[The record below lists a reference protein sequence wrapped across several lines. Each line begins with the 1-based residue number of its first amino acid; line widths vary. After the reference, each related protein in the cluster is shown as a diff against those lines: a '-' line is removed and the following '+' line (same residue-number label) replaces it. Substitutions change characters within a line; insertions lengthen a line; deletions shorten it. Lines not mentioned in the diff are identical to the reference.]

1 MVPLMSDSLTVAGN
15 DIVSGN
21 LGVGIIN
28 AITGKLRL
36 AARALRRVF
45 RRAFATI
52 LNQDDILHW
61 PRVYTT
67 DWQAWLK
74 RLGVRQLPQLNS
86 VQIESGFQ
94 KIVARYE
101 NVPEDRTLYPLG
113 ITNDGCQPYLGFL
126 ILHAVGDGSV
136 TLEDVVGFHETI
148 RAKDLHG
155 FQMGISYLNQPSW
168 QQHFPKALQDDTS
181 WNGLLDWLALEYRLP
196 GYSSNNLPRPEW
208 PEINQAAR
216 VQVVGHFGYPSG
228 LEVAARAVVK
238 SLEACGISVGQRQI
252 SASPKDPPR
261 EMKYRSLVKSD
272 KSIVVMSPEPYFANW
287 VDRAGV
293 YVPMGHSTKAVWYWE
308 LEEVPLHWRELASVA
323 HEIWAPTSFIQHAL
337 ARVVAVPVVSML
349 PAVTLS
355 EFTPLDRN
363 HFGLA
368 RVGFFFLFI
377 FDLASI
383 MERKN
388 PLGLIRAFKMAF
400 PNQEDAWLVLKIT
413 RAEKYPEDMNRIRAE
428 ADDPRIILIQED
440 MPREKLL
447 ALMNL
452 CDVYVSLHRSEGFGL
467 TMAEAMLLGKPVIA
481 TAYSGN
487 MDFMDEKTA
496 LLVPYKRVELDRDY
510 PPYRRGNHWAQPDE
524 GAAATFMRRLWQN
537 PDEARALGEA
547 GRRKASVLLSLE
559 ESGRRMMNRL

>member
-1 MVPLMSDSLTVAGN
+1 M
-15 DIVSGN
+15 
-21 LGVGIIN
+21 GIIN
-28 AITGKLRL
+28 VVHGKLRL
-36 AARALRRVF
+36 AARWVRRVF
-45 RRAFATI
+45 RRTFAAI

-67 DWQAWLK
+67 EWQTWLK
-74 RLGVRQLPQLNS
+74 RLGVQKPLSLS
-86 VQIESGFQ
+86 TEQIEAGFH
-94 KIVARYE
+94 KVLARYE
-101 NVPEDRTLYPLG
+101 NVPDDRALYPLG
-113 ITNDGCQPYLGFL
+113 LTNEGCQPYLGFL
-126 ILHAVGDGSV
+126 ILHAIADGSI
-136 TLEDVVGFHETI
+136 TLEDVVGFHEAI
-148 RAKDLHG
+148 RAKDMHAY
-155 FQMGISYLNQPSW
+155 QIGISYLNQPAW
-168 QQHFPKALQDDTS
+168 QQRFPKAMQEDSS
-181 WNGLLDWLALEYRLP
+181 WSGLLIWLAREYRLP
-196 GYSSNNLPRPEW
+196 GSFTSKVPRPEW
-208 PEINQAAR
+208 AEINQAAG
-216 VQVVGHFGYPSG
+216 VEVVGHFGYPSG

-238 SLEACGISVGQRQI
+238 SLEACGITVGRRQI

-261 EMKYRSLVKSD
+261 EMKYRSLMKSD

-287 VDRAGV
+287 AQRAGV
-293 YVPMGHSTKAVWYWE
+293 HVPMGHSMRAVWYWE
-308 LEEVPLHWRELASVA
+308 LEEVPLHWRELARQA
-323 HEIWAPTSFIQHAL
+323 HEIWAPTTFIQHAL

-355 EFTPLDRN
+355 DFNTLDRN

-388 PLGLIRAFKMAF
+388 PLGLIRAFKKAF
-400 PNQEDAWLVLKIT
+400 PNKEDACLVLKIT
-413 RAEKYPEDMNRIRAE
+413 RAEKYPADMNRIRAE

-496 LLVPYKRVELDRDY
+496 LLVPYKRVELDQNY
-510 PPYRRGNHWAQPDE
+510 PPYHRGNHWAQPDE
-524 GAAATFMRRLWQN
+524 AAAATFMRRLWQN
-537 PDEARALGEA
+537 PDEARALGNA
-547 GRRKASVLLSLE
+547 GRQKASVLLSLE
-559 ESGRRMMNRL
+559 EAGRRMMSRLQT

>member
-1 MVPLMSDSLTVAGN
+1 M
-15 DIVSGN
+15 
-21 LGVGIIN
+21 GIIN
-28 AITGKLRL
+28 VVHGKLRL
-36 AARALRRVF
+36 AARGVRRVF
-45 RRAFATI
+45 RRTFAAI

-67 DWQAWLK
+67 EWQTWLK
-74 RLGVRQLPQLNS
+74 RLGVQKPPSLSNE
-86 VQIESGFQ
+86 QIEAGFH
-94 KIVARYE
+94 KVLARYE
-101 NVPEDRTLYPLG
+101 NVPDDRALYPLG
-113 ITNDGCQPYLGFL
+113 LTNEGCQPYLGFL
-126 ILHAVGDGSV
+126 ILHAIADGSI
-136 TLEDVVGFHETI
+136 TLEDVVGFHEAI
-148 RAKDLHG
+148 RAKDMHAY
-155 FQMGISYLNQPSW
+155 QIGISYLNQPAW
-168 QQHFPKALQDDTS
+168 QQRFPKAMQEDSS
-181 WNGLLDWLALEYRLP
+181 WSGLLDWLALEYRLP
-196 GYSSNNLPRPEW
+196 GYSSNKVPRPEW
-208 PEINQAAR
+208 AEINQAAA
-216 VQVVGHFGYPSG
+216 VEVVGHFGYPSG

-238 SLEACGISVGQRQI
+238 SLEACGITVGRRQI

-261 EMKYRSLVKSD
+261 EMKYRSLMKSD

-287 VDRAGV
+287 PQRAGV
-293 YVPMGHSTKAVWYWE
+293 HLPEGHRTKAVWYWE
-308 LEEVPLHWRELASVA
+308 LEEVPLHWRELARQA
-323 HEIWAPTSFIQHAL
+323 HEIWAPTTFIQHAL

-355 EFTPLDRN
+355 DFNILDRN

-388 PLGLIRAFKMAF
+388 PLGLIRAFKKAF
-400 PNQEDAWLVLKIT
+400 PNKEDACLVLKIT
-413 RAEKYPEDMNRIRAE
+413 RAEKYPADMNRIRAE

-496 LLVPYKRVELDRDY
+496 LLVPYKRVELEQDY
-510 PPYRRGNHWAQPDE
+510 PPYHRGNHWAQPDE
-524 GAAATFMRRLWQN
+524 AAAATFMRRLWQN
-537 PDEARALGEA
+537 PDEARALGDA
-547 GRRKASVLLSLE
+547 GRQKASVLLSLE
-559 ESGRRMMNRL
+559 EAGRRMMNRLQT